1 MFGLQVHRGVEL
13 YYLTDVPHL
22 IISYVDLR
30 IVVVVVI
37 IIIIIIII
45 IITDTSETRKQYYN
59 Y

>member
-45 IITDTSETRKQYYN
+45 ITDTSETRKQYYN

>member
-13 YYLTDVPHL
+13 YYLTDVTHL

-45 IITDTSETRKQYYN
+45 TDTSETRKQYYN